1 MSFGLKGGCWMDTVS
16 GEFHPFLNIIAIGL
30 TIMAAYTGLDMFTLI
45 KNSKNKRLM
54 FLGGSLSMG
63 IGIWVMNFIG
73 LIAAD
78 INRFSSYQIPLTIL
92 SIFIGIAFT
101 AMAFI
106 PLFGRGIKTIHLLF
120 GSLFLTTAVFA
131 IHIISVYAMNLTI
144 EYNFPL
150 FILSGLLIVGSF
162 LFSLWILFSSKTF
175 SKGNQA
181 WLKPISALIISGA
194 IAEGHFLL
202 KRAYTIVPNNN
213 AIASINEETFL
224 VYLVLLISVLIISGL
239 IASSTLIS
247 KQLAEADTNLKD
259 IKDALD
265 ASTIVA
271 ITDPAGT
278 ILFVNDKF
286 EEISKY
292 KKEEI
297 IGKNHRLLNSG
308 YHSKEFFQEL
318 WATIQAGKI
327 WRGEIRNKAKDGSF
341 YWVDTTIVPFLD
353 KKEKPTQYIA
363 IRSDITNRKNAEK
376 ALLESIKET
385 RDITFALDQSSIIAI
400 TDEKG
405 KISSVND
412 KFCEISK
419 YSREELLGKDH
430 RILNSGYH
438 SKDFFKELWKTIGQ
452 GDVWEGEI
460 CNRAK
465 DGTHYWVNT
474 TIVPFLN
481 EKGKPYQ
488 YVAIRSD
495 ISDRKKAEEHLKESI
510 KDNTD
515 IRFALD
521 QSTIVAFTD
530 ARGIITSVND
540 KFCEISKY
548 SREEIIGKDHNILNS
563 GHHSKMF
570 FKDLWKTIGDG
581 RVWKGEIRNKAK
593 DGTFYWV
600 DTTIVPFLNEK
611 GKPYQYVA
619 IRNDITERKKTEEI
633 IHRQDKLAAVGQL
646 AAGVAHEIRNPL
658 TSMKGYAEF
667 LTLDEKDP
675 ERLEFMNIILDEIER
690 VNTIVEDFMVLAKP
704 KMVELEEKNVVP
716 VIKNVVSLL
725 EFEARKKH
733 VKLSFDCPH
742 EIIQIECDENR
753 LKQVFLNF
761 IKNGIEAMPNGGEL
775 RVRTMIHDNNVQI
788 SIQDTGVG
796 IPKEKLKQLGEP
808 FYTTK
813 KNGNGLGLMVSFKII
828 ENHNGKVFVE
838 SEPNKGT
845 TFNILLPAKPA

>member
-1 MSFGLKGGCWMDTVS
+1 MDTVT
-16 GEFHPFLNIIAIGL
+16 GEFHPFLIVIAIAL
-30 TIMAAYTGLDMFTLI
+30 TIMASYTGLDMFTLI
-45 KNSKNKRLM
+45 KNSKNNKRLLY
-54 FLGGSLSMG
+54 LGGSVSMG
-63 IGIWVMNFIG
+63 VGIWVMNFVG

-78 INRFSSYQIPLTIL
+78 INRFSNYQIPLTIL
-92 SIFIGIAFT
+92 SIIIGIAFSG
-101 AMAFI
+101 MAFI
-106 PLFGRGIKTIHLLF
+106 PLFSKEVRLIHLFF

-131 IHIISVYAMNLTI
+131 IHIISIYAMNLTI
-144 EYNFPL
+144 EYNVPIFV
-150 FILSGLLIVGSF
+150 FSGLLIFGSF
-162 LFSLWILFSSKTF
+162 LFSLWILFSSKTY
-175 SKGNQA
+175 SKGNQT

-194 IAEGHFLL
+194 IVEGHFLL
-202 KRAYTIVPNNN
+202 KRASTIISTNNSLN
-213 AIASINEETFL
+213 EIINEETFL
-224 VYLVLLISVLIISGL
+224 IYLVLFVTVLIISGL

-247 KQLAEADTNLKD
+247 KQLAETDTNLND
-259 IKDALD
+259 IKAALD

-271 ITDPAGT
+271 ITDPLGT
-278 ILFVNDKF
+278 IVYVNDKF

-297 IGKNHRLLNSG
+297 IGKNHRMLNSG
-308 YHSKEFFQEL
+308 YHPKEFFQDL
-318 WATIQAGKI
+318 WTTIQKGKT

-353 KKEKPTQYIA
+353 KKGNPIQYIA
-363 IRSDITNRKNAEK
+363 IRSDITNRKNAEQS
-376 ALLESIKET
+376 LLASIKET
-385 RDITFALDQSSIIAI
+385 QDITFALDQSSIIAI

-405 KISSVND
+405 KITSVND

-419 YSREELLGKDH
+419 YSREELLGEDH

-438 SKDFFKELWKTIGQ
+438 SKDFFKNLWRTIGQ
-452 GDVWEGEI
+452 GTVWKGEI
-460 CNRAK
+460 CNSAK
-465 DGTHYWVNT
+465 DGTLYWVDT

-481 EKGKPYQ
+481 DNGKPYQ
-488 YVAIRSD
+488 YVAIRTD
-495 ISDRKKAEEHLKESI
+495 ISNRKRAEEHLKDSI

-530 ARGIITSVND
+530 AQGIITSVND

-548 SREEIIGKDHNILNS
+548 SREEIIGKDHAILNS
-563 GHHSKMF
+563 GHHPKLF
-570 FKDLWKTIGDG
+570 FKDLWKTIGEG
-581 RVWKGEIRNKAK
+581 KVWKGEIRNKAK
-593 DGTFYWV
+593 DGSFYWV

-619 IRNDITERKKTEEI
+619 IRNDITERKKTEEVL
-633 IHRQDKLAAVGQL
+633 HRQDKLAAVGQL

-667 LTLDEKDP
+667 LTLDEQDP

-733 VKLSFDCPH
+733 VKLTFDCPH

-775 RVRTMIHDNNVQI
+775 HVKTMIQDNNVQI

>member
-1 MSFGLKGGCWMDTVS
+1 MDTVS
-16 GEFHPFLNIIAIGL
+16 SEFHPFLIVIAIGL
-30 TIMAAYTGLDMFTLI
+30 TIMASYTSLDMFTLI
-45 KNSKNKRLM
+45 KNSKNNKRLLY
-54 FLGGSLSMG
+54 LGGSVSMG
-63 IGIWVMNFIG
+63 VGIWVMNFVG

-78 INRFSSYQIPLTIL
+78 ITRFSSYQIPLTIL
-92 SIFIGIAFT
+92 SILIGIAFT
-101 AMAFI
+101 GMAFI
-106 PLFGRGIKTIHLLF
+106 PLFGKKIRSTHLLF
-120 GSLFLTTAVFA
+120 GSLFLTIAVFA
-131 IHIISVYAMNLTI
+131 IHIISIYAMNLTI
-144 EYNFPL
+144 EYNVPIFVV
-150 FILSGLLIVGSF
+150 SGLLIFGSF
-162 LFSLWILFSSKTF
+162 LFSLWILFTSKTY
-175 SKGNQA
+175 SKGSQT
-181 WLKPISALIISGA
+181 WLKPISALIISSA
-194 IAEGHFLL
+194 IVEGHFLL
-202 KRAYTIVPNNN
+202 KRASTIISTNNPMDE
-213 AIASINEETFL
+213 IINEETFL
-224 VYLVLLISVLIISGL
+224 IYLVLFVTVLIISGL

-247 KQLAEADTNLKD
+247 KQLAETDTNLND
-259 IKDALD
+259 IKAALD

-271 ITDPAGT
+271 ITDPTGT
-278 ILFVNDKF
+278 IVYVNDKF

-297 IGKNHRLLNSG
+297 IGKNHRMLNSG
-308 YHSKEFFQEL
+308 YHPKEFFQDL
-318 WATIQAGKI
+318 WRTIQEGKT
-327 WRGEIRNKAKDGSF
+327 WRGEIRNKAKDGSY

-353 KKEKPTQYIA
+353 KKGKPIQYIA
-363 IRSDITNRKNAEK
+363 IRSDITNRKNAEQ

-385 RDITFALDQSSIIAI
+385 QDITFALDQSSIIAI

-405 KISSVND
+405 KITSVND

-419 YSREELLGKDH
+419 YSREELLGEDH
-430 RILNSGYH
+430 RILNSGFH
-438 SKDFFKELWKTIGQ
+438 EKEFFKDLWRTIGQ
-452 GDVWEGEI
+452 GVVWKGEI

-465 DGTHYWVNT
+465 DGTQYWVDT

-481 EKGKPYQ
+481 DKGKPYQ
-488 YVAIRSD
+488 YVAIRTD
-495 ISDRKKAEEHLKESI
+495 ISDRKRAEEHLKESI

-530 ARGIITSVND
+530 AKGIITSVND

-548 SREEIIGKDHNILNS
+548 SREEILGKDHAILNS
-563 GHHSKMF
+563 GHHPKLF
-570 FKDLWKTIGDG
+570 FKDLWKTIGEG
-581 RVWKGEIRNKAK
+581 KVWKGEIRNKAK
-593 DGTFYWV
+593 DGTYYWV
-600 DTTIVPFLNEK
+600 DTTIVPFLNEN

-619 IRNDITERKKTEEI
+619 IRNDITERKKTEEV

-667 LTLDEKDP
+667 LTLDEQDP

-733 VKLSFDCPH
+733 VKLTFDCPH
-742 EIIQIECDENR
+742 AIIQIDCDENR

-775 RVRTMIHDNNVQI
+775 HVKTMIHDNNVQI

-828 ENHNGKVFVE
+828 ENHKGKVFVE